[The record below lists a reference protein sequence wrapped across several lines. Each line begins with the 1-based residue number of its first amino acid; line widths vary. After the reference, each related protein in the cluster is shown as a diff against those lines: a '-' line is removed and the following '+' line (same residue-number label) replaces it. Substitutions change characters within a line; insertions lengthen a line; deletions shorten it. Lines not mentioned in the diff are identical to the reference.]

1 MTFRAEN
8 APPVSRPSGIMTC
21 VAWILRQLEVVSTLD
36 ALLDWDPAQCRLSPG
51 TRLLALMLCA
61 LFDRT
66 ALFRVQQVLRH
77 QDLPVLF
84 GPGVTAEAFND
95 DALGRAL
102 DKLAAARPAAVFH
115 SVAAK
120 VWAHER
126 VPFDTLHGD
135 TTAVALY
142 GAYEAPAPEA
152 LQIVLGYS
160 KDHRP
165 DLKQVG
171 MGMVSNPDG
180 IPWLGDVHDG
190 NLNDM
195 TWNTGVIAQL
205 QELLPEE
212 TLRSILYTADC
223 KVVTPENLLAMD
235 RAGLHWL
242 SRLPETY
249 DATQTLKLRA
259 WSQGAWDAPAPISQ
273 GSRAARYRLCAFGD
287 MVLSADP
294 DHALAALRY
303 RCVVVH
309 SSALEA
315 RARAR
320 QERLLAVEREA
331 IAAAAAGA
339 RTLPSRRAARAAGTE
354 CLSKLHLRYHTAA
367 CRTGSLLVPG
377 KRPRGRP
384 RKDAPPPPPV
394 RRYTWRAEV
403 TPPDAPH
410 LQREIELRSTFVLVT
425 NDPRRTPRELLGVY
439 KRQQTAVEIPFHR
452 TKALPVAPMF
462 LERPE
467 RVRAMGYVLLMAYV
481 AFAVLQRRVRSSL
494 LERGEQLRTY
504 DNRRTATPSGQTVL
518 DHLGDI
524 HTDLVQ
530 ENGEAVRVIKLPPA
544 ARHVLDLLGIPL
556 AAFAGEPGPA
566 TRP

>member
-36 ALLDWDPAQCRLSPG
+36 ALLPWDPAQCRLSPG

-61 LFDRT
+61 LFDHT
-66 ALFRVQQVLRH
+66 ALFRVRHVLGH

-84 GPGVTAEAFND
+84 GPGVTADAFND

-120 VWAHER
+120 VWAHEH
-126 VPFDTLHGD
+126 VPFETLHGD

-142 GAYEAPAPEA
+142 GTYEAPAPEV
-152 LQIVLGYS
+152 LQIVHGYS

-165 DLKQVG
+165 DLQQVG
-171 MGMVSNPDG
+171 MGLVSSPDG
-180 IPWLGDVHDG
+180 IPLLGDVHDG
-190 NLNDM
+190 NLNDT
-195 TWNTGVIAQL
+195 TWNAGVIAQL
-205 QELLPEE
+205 QDLLPEE

-223 KVVTPENLLAMD
+223 KVVPPDNLLAME

-249 DATQTLKLRA
+249 DAAQTLKLRA
-259 WSQGAWDAPAPISQ
+259 WAEAAWDAPAPISPR
-273 GSRAARYRLCAFGD
+273 SRAAQYRLCAFSD
-287 MVLSADP
+287 VVLSADP
-294 DHALAALRY
+294 DHALAGLRY

-320 QERLLAVEREA
+320 QQRLLAAERAA
-331 IAAAAAGA
+331 IAAAEAG
-339 RTLPSRRAARAAGTE
+339 RPTFPSHQAARAAGAQV
-354 CLSKLHLRYHTAA
+354 LSRLDLRYHAA
-367 CRTGSLLVPG
+367 KPRTESLLVPG

-384 RKDAPPPPPV
+384 RKDAPPPPTV

-403 TPPDAPH
+403 TPPDAPR
-410 LQREIELRSTFVLVT
+410 LRREIELRSTFLLVT
-425 NDPRRTPRELLGVY
+425 NDARRTPRELLGIY

-467 RVRAMGYVLLMAYV
+467 RIRAMGYVLLMAYV
-481 AFAVLQRRVRSSL
+481 AFAVLQRRVRSAL
-494 LERGEQLRTY
+494 AERGEHLQTY

-524 HTDLVQ
+524 HTDVLD
-530 ENGEAVRVIKLPPA
+530 ENGEDVRVIKLTA
-544 ARHVLDLLGIPL
+544 GARRVLDLLGIPL
-556 AAFAGEPGPA
+556 AAFASEPGP
-566 TRP
+566 PSHP

>member
-1 MTFRAEN
+1 MTA
-8 APPVSRPSGIMTC
+8 VGW
-21 VAWILRQLEVVSTLD
+21 VLRQLEVVSTLD
-36 ALLDWDPAQCRLSPG
+36 ALLPWDPAQCRLSPG

-61 LFDRT
+61 LFDHT
-66 ALFRVQQVLRH
+66 ALFRVRHVLGH

-84 GPGVTAEAFND
+84 GPGVTADAFND

-120 VWAHER
+120 VWAHEH
-126 VPFDTLHGD
+126 VPFETLHGD

-142 GAYEAPAPEA
+142 GTYEAPAPEV
-152 LQIVLGYS
+152 LQIVHGYS

-165 DLKQVG
+165 DLQQVG
-171 MGMVSNPDG
+171 MGLVSSPDG
-180 IPWLGDVHDG
+180 IPLLGDVHDG
-190 NLNDM
+190 NLNDT
-195 TWNTGVIAQL
+195 TWNAGVIAQL
-205 QELLPEE
+205 QDLLPEE

-223 KVVTPENLLAMD
+223 KVVTPDNLLAME

-249 DATQTLKLRA
+249 DAAQTLKLRA
-259 WSQGAWDAPAPISQ
+259 WAEAAWDAPAPISPR
-273 GSRAARYRLCAFGD
+273 SRAAQYRLCAFSD
-287 MVLSADP
+287 VVLSADP
-294 DHALAALRY
+294 DHALAGLRY

-320 QERLLAVEREA
+320 QQRLLAAERAA
-331 IAAAAAGA
+331 IAAAEAG
-339 RTLPSRRAARAAGTE
+339 RPTFPSHQAARAAGAQV
-354 CLSKLHLRYHTAA
+354 LSRLDLRYHAA
-367 CRTGSLLVPG
+367 KPRTESLLVPG

-384 RKDAPPPPPV
+384 RKDAPPPPTV

-403 TPPDAPH
+403 TPPDAPR
-410 LQREIELRSTFVLVT
+410 LRREIELRSTFLLVT
-425 NDPRRTPRELLGVY
+425 NDARRTPRELLGIY

-467 RVRAMGYVLLMAYV
+467 RIRAMGYVLLMAYV
-481 AFAVLQRRVRSSL
+481 AFAVLQRRVRSAL
-494 LERGEQLRTY
+494 AERGEHLQTY

-524 HTDLVQ
+524 HTDVLD
-530 ENGEAVRVIKLPPA
+530 ENGEDVRVIKLTA
-544 ARHVLDLLGIPL
+544 GARRVLDLLGIPL
-556 AAFAGEPGPA
+556 AAFASEPGP
-566 TRP
+566 PSHP